1 MTVASNKPCY
11 VLIGVTGEYSDRR
24 EWVAGYTDTEQQAKD
39 LVCLYD
45 ALAREIQEW
54 HTAWR
59 YEDANVDDLSDLHP
73 DPRFVAD
80 NYYTCRYHYEEAQH
94 IKGKQLDEHYQ
105 NIDRLRNGYP
115 RNSALGRPCRPP
127 AYDPLPEA
135 ETRSESSEVSF
146 RSAKEKAR
154 EARRARTYVERKATD
169 N

>member
-1 MTVASNKPCY
+1 MAGNKVCY
-11 VLIGVTGEYSDRR
+11 VVIGVTGEYSDRR
-24 EWVAGYTDTEQQAKD
+24 EWVAGYTDTEQQAKY

-59 YEDANVDDLSDLHP
+59 YEDSHTDKLSDLHP

-80 NYYTCRYHYEEAQH
+80 AYYTCRYHYEEAHH
-94 IKGKQLDEHYQ
+94 IEGKQLNEHYQ
-105 NIDRLRNGYP
+105 NLDRLRNGSTRHP
-115 RNSALGRPCRPP
+115 TFERPCRPP
-127 AYDPLPEA
+127 ADDTLA
-135 ETRSESSEVSF
+135 KKETRCESSEIDF

-154 EARRARTYVERKATD
+154 EARRSRSYVERKATD